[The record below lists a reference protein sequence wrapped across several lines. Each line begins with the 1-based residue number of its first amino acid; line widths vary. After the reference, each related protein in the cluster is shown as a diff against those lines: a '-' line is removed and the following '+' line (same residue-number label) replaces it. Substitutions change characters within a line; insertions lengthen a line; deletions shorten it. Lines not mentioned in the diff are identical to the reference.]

1 VSRFSSPRSFI
12 PLSVPPG
19 TLAVEREHGRASRG
33 ADASSAPANP
43 YKEET
48 VLKKSLLVVALLLIA
63 CFPALSPSK
72 RGTVWSPYPILA
84 VAGHTTQGDYCED
97 GTPGCLPGDPGL
109 LRSANPARKTAAS
122 HSQSSGKGL
131 SAVAMLVAF
140 ELLRWIVSR
149 F

>member
-1 VSRFSSPRSFI
+1 VSPFSSPRSFI

-33 ADASSAPANP
+33 ADASSGPANP

-48 VLKKSLLVVALLLIA
+48 FLKKSLLVVALLLIA

-72 RGTVWSPYPILA
+72 RGTVLPYPTLA
-84 VAGHTTQGDYCED
+84 LAGHTSQGSYCDD

-122 HSQSSGKGL
+122 RSRSSGKGL
-131 SAVAMLVAF
+131 SAVAMLVTF